1 MSAFAPRKHRP
12 FAERKATMALL
23 RSERRLWPFCG
34 AKGDYGPFAERKATM
49 ALSRSE
55 RRLCHFC
62 GAKGDYGPFAE
73 RKATMIPFY
82 WLKPPTPRV
91 LYEVIDRK

>member
-12 FAERKATMALL
+12 FAERKATMALS
-23 RSERRLWPFCG
+23 RSERRLC
-34 AKGDYGPFAERKATM
+34 PFAERKATM
-49 ALSRSE
+49 PL
-55 RRLCHFC
+55 C
-62 GAKGDYGPFAE
+62 GAKGGPFAE